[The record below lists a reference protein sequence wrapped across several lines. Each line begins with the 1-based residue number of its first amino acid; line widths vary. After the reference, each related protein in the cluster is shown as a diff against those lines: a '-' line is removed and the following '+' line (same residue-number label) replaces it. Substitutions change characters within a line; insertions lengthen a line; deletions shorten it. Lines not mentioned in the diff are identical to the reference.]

1 MNTII
6 KISFFTTR
14 LKITLK
20 KNISHFNTLPIIVFR
35 KTLRHPAYIVNLI
48 VQK

>member
-20 KNISHFNTLPIIVFR
+20 KTFHILTLY
-35 KTLRHPAYIVNLI
+35 L
-48 VQK
+48 